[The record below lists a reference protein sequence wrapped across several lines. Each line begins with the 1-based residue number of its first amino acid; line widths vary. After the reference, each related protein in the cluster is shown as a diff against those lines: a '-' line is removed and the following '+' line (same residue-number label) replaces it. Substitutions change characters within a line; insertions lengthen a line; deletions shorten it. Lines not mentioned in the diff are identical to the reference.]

1 MNACVHHVCAVPV
14 ETRRGRQVSWDWSY
28 RWLRVWV
35 LGIEP
40 RSSTRAASPF
50 NTGPTLQSQNPT
62 LKVTQTNKQTNAK
75 TPTFVLITSLL
86 ANV

>member
-1 MNACVHHVCAVPV
+1 MYMNACVHHVCAVPV

-40 RSSTRAASPF
+40 RSS
-50 NTGPTLQSQNPT
+50 
-62 LKVTQTNKQTNAK
+62 AK
-75 TPTFVLITSLL
+75 TSALAPILGTFQIGSHSSPDFPGT
-86 ANV
+86 